1 MARKTDTRK
10 TRETFIIITNGKKS
24 EQNYFNL
31 LKSYKSIYEVK
42 VLFKNAAPTGLVHEA
57 EQYTRDANQVWCVF
71 DIDNTY
77 SENQLIPA
85 IREAKKNG
93 IKIAYS
99 NAAFEVWLISHFQKC
114 NKYLNTTQLIDIL
127 NDYLK
132 SQGCKFTYDKSD
144 DDTLKNYFVPNYNI
158 AINNAKIVYQKRVK
172 EFREQFN
179 EAKDLPIWEW
189 NSSTTIYLLVEA
201 MKLSSH

>member
-10 TRETFIIITNGKKS
+10 TRETFVIITNGKKS

-31 LKSYKSIYEVK
+31 LKSCKSIYEVK
-42 VLFKNAAPTGLVHEA
+42 VIFKNAAPTGLVHDA
-57 EQYTRDANQVWCVF
+57 AQYTMDANQVWCVF

-85 IREAKKNG
+85 MTEAKRNN

-99 NAAFEVWLISHFQKC
+99 NAAFEVWLISHFRKC
-114 NKYLNTTQLIDIL
+114 DKYLNTTQLIDIL
-127 NDYLK
+127 NEYLK

-144 DDTLKNYFVPNYNI
+144 ADTLKKYFIPNYNT
-158 AINNAKIVYQKRVK
+158 AINNAKIVYQTRVK

-179 EAKDLPIWEW
+179 KITEFPVWEW
-189 NSSTTIYLLVEA
+189 NSSTTIFKLIEA
-201 MKLSSH
+201 LHLSV